1 MNEQEIHLITNVLKD
16 SAAIK
21 ELNPSSQYAI
31 LIGKIRF
38 YEYILRVYT
47 ADMERAQRILKEQG
61 IDTDY
66 PFVRP
71 LKE

>member
-1 MNEQEIHLITNVLKD
+1 MNEQEVNLITNILKD

-21 ELNPSSQYAI
+21 EVSPSAQYAI
-31 LIGKIRF
+31 LIGKIRL
-38 YEYILRVYT
+38 YEYVLRVYT
-47 ADMERAQRILKEQG
+47 ADMERVQRILKEQG
-61 IDTDY
+61 HDTDY